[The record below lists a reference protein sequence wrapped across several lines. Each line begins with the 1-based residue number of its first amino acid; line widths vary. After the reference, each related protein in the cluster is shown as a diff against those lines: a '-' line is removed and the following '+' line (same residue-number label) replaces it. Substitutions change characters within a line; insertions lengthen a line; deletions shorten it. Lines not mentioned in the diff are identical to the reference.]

1 MKTIICKVTEKLN
14 SLQDV
19 SLSAMRLAL
28 AYGFYEPAKMKWND
42 ISAIAS
48 WFESMGMPMPA
59 LNAYMAATT
68 EALGVVLLFLGLG
81 VRVISFPLIITMIVA
96 IKTVHW
102 ENGFSA
108 GDNGFE
114 IPLYYLI
121 MLFALMT
128 FGGGKFGADYWI
140 KKKFCNNN

>member
-1 MKTIICKVTEKLN
+1 MKTIICNFSGKLN
-14 SLQDV
+14 NLQNFSL
-19 SLSAMRLAL
+19 LTIRWIL
-28 AYGFYEPAKMKWND
+28 AYGFYEPAKMKWSD

-81 VRVISFPLIITMIVA
+81 VRIISFPLIITMIVA

-102 ENGFSA
+102 ENGFNA

-121 MLFALMT
+121 MLFTLMT